1 MFYKFSKFFLYASLI
16 TPLLL
21 IKAMFFPFI
30 AGKAITFRVLVEL
43 ALLFFLF
50 HILAHF
56 GDREFFARL
65 IQKLKHPIVIC
76 VAIFAVMITV
86 TALIG
91 VNPTQ
96 SFWSN
101 FERGDGA
108 FQILHYA
115 IFFILAFLQFT
126 ERKSLERFLIV
137 NIAVSIPICL
147 YALLQLVT
155 EINSNNWFVIAPGD
169 RVSGTL
175 GNPSYLAAYLL
186 FIIAFLI
193 YFFIKNKDMV
203 WRLLLGM
210 LLAFEFFIFLKTGTR
225 GAFLGMIVALLVFAI
240 IHFFI
245 TNDKRWRLGLGI
257 FFGTGTMLI
266 IIFFASH
273 SSPIWKHVPVLN
285 RLINFSS
292 AVNDIKPRIWTWG
305 SGLAGAIEKPVAGWG
320 IENFAAPFD
329 KYYNPRHYGIESF
342 FDRTH
347 NIFLEYSI
355 SGGLLVLLPWLAI
368 FFFYYRELRKRAKD
382 MWYSVLFVIPIAY
395 LIQGFFLFDT
405 LPIYLAFFAFLVLF
419 LNSDENEIHLSP
431 NENSAL
437 VGANIATATIL
448 TLGVIGLLYYT
459 AFLPFQKNRLI
470 VNALLLQNTLAA
482 QAAAG
487 VKQTINPVEIVDA
500 FHQALAFK
508 SPIGQEEAVAMYQKF
523 MLNIVENASQNEKV
537 TSSPQARQ
545 EMKQVLDDVNK
556 VFDDNLPIYAGL
568 KQHFI
573 NGGINMR
580 AGLAFNLPEYLAR
593 GKKTFTESLEKSP
606 TRLEFIRVLIQLAQL
621 QNDKE
626 ALEKWAR
633 RANLYRPDIFKLEE
647 LLPTAGA
654 K

>member
-1 MFYKFSKFFLYASLI
+1 MFYKLSKFFLYASLV

-50 HILAHF
+50 HVLAHF

-76 VAIFAVMITV
+76 VAVFAVMITA

-126 ERKSLERFLIV
+126 DRKSIERFLLT
-137 NIAVSIPICL
+137 NIIVSIPMCV
-147 YALLQLVT
+147 YAFLQLIT
-155 EINSNNWFVIAPGD
+155 PINDANWFVIAPGE

-186 FIIAFLI
+186 FIMAFLI
-193 YFFIKNKDMV
+193 YFFIHNKDV
-203 WRLLLGM
+203 IWRTIVGTLFI
-210 LLAFEFFIFLKTGTR
+210 FELFIFLKTGTR
-225 GAFLGMIVALLVFAI
+225 GAFLGLVVALLVFAI
-240 IHFFI
+240 VHFFI
-245 TNDKRWRLGLGI
+245 TRDRRWRLGLGI
-257 FFGTGTMLI
+257 FFGAGLLLI
-266 IIFFASH
+266 GIFFASH
-273 SSPIWKHVPVLN
+273 NLAVWKHVPILN

-292 AVNDIKPRIWTWG
+292 AMNDTKPRVWTWG

-320 IENFAAPFD
+320 VENFAAPFD
-329 KYYNPRHYGIESF
+329 KYYNPKHYGIESF

-347 NIFLEYSI
+347 NIFLEYAI
-355 SGGLLVLLPWLAI
+355 SGGMLVLIPWLAI

-382 MWYSVLFVIPIAY
+382 LWYSILFVVPIAY

-405 LPIYLAFFAFLVLF
+405 LPIYIGLFCFLILF
-419 LNSDENEIHLSP
+419 INTDNTEIHVSP
-431 NENSAL
+431 QENAAIL
-437 VGANIATATIL
+437 GANIATASIL
-448 TLGVIGLLYYT
+448 TLGIIGLLYYT
-459 AFLPFQKNRLI
+459 AVLPLQKNRLL

-482 QAAAG
+482 QVTAG
-487 VKQTINPVEIVDA
+487 VKQTVDPLKIVDA

-508 SPIGQEEAVAMYQKF
+508 SPIGQEETVAMYQKF
-523 MLNIVENASQNEKV
+523 ILNVVENASQNEKV
-537 TSSPQARQ
+537 TTSAQARE
-545 EMKQVLDDVNK
+545 EMKQVLDDINTIY
-556 VFDDNLPIYAGL
+556 DQNLSLYAGL
-568 KQHFI
+568 KQAFI

-593 GKKTFTESLEKSP
+593 GRKTFEMALEKSP

-621 QNDKE
+621 ENDT
-626 ALEKWAR
+626 ASFEKWTR
-633 RANLYRPDIFKLEE
+633 RANLYRPDIFKLDG
-647 LLPTAGA
+647 LSQAA
-654 K
+654 SS

>member
-1 MFYKFSKFFLYASLI
+1 
-16 TPLLL
+16 
-21 IKAMFFPFI
+21 
-30 AGKAITFRVLVEL
+30 
-43 ALLFFLF
+43 
-50 HILAHF
+50 
-56 GDREFFARL
+56 
-65 IQKLKHPIVIC
+65 
-76 VAIFAVMITV
+76 
-86 TALIG
+86 
-91 VNPTQ
+91 
-96 SFWSN
+96 
-101 FERGDGA
+101 
-108 FQILHYA
+108 
-115 IFFILAFLQFT
+115 
-126 ERKSLERFLIV
+126 
-137 NIAVSIPICL
+137 
-147 YALLQLVT
+147 
-155 EINSNNWFVIAPGD
+155 
-169 RVSGTL
+169 
-175 GNPSYLAAYLL
+175 
-186 FIIAFLI
+186 
-193 YFFIKNKDMV
+193 
-203 WRLLLGM
+203 
-210 LLAFEFFIFLKTGTR
+210 
-225 GAFLGMIVALLVFAI
+225 
-240 IHFFI
+240 
-245 TNDKRWRLGLGI
+245 
-257 FFGTGTMLI
+257 
-266 IIFFASH
+266 
-273 SSPIWKHVPVLN
+273 VLN

-320 IENFAAPFD
+320 VENFATPFD

-382 MWYSVLFVIPIAY
+382 MWYSVLFVVPIAY

-647 LLPTAGA
+647 LLPATSR
-654 K
+654 